1 MKQAIRCS
9 KSLLSRQNK
18 EKKKTPASPTYPC
31 RTPTRF
37 LGKTTVSCQGLAD
50 NLNLPV
56 QSNHQTQQNKQHRS
70 KPFFFSRC
78 RACPTEEEAQHP
90 IKCLYK
96 AMYNVEGNK
105 CLQEQSLWRLKKK
118 KNEEDSAM
126 TTQSQ
131 QCLHIYIYIY
141 FFAVFLPDFSHWQL
155 FCNANWLH
163 LNFWQPPPERLQMEA
178 PNKNKFKLSNLL
190 WTKTI

>member
-1 MKQAIRCS
+1 MSLASHTSHAAHSVQMSAWKCWRQEKKMKQAIRCS

-70 KPFFFSRC
+70 KPFFFFKVQGMPNRRGGSAPNQMFIQSYVQCGRKQMPSRTI
-78 RACPTEEEAQHP
+78 ALEA
-90 IKCLYK
+90 
-96 AMYNVEGNK
+96 
-105 CLQEQSLWRLKKK
+105 KKK
-118 KNEEDSAM
+118 K
-126 TTQSQ
+126 
-131 QCLHIYIYIY
+131 
-141 FFAVFLPDFSHWQL
+141 
-155 FCNANWLH
+155 
-163 LNFWQPPPERLQMEA
+163 
-178 PNKNKFKLSNLL
+178 KK
-190 WTKTI
+190 

>member
-1 MKQAIRCS
+1 MSLASHTSHAAHSVQMSAWKCWRQEKKMKQAIRCS

-70 KPFFFSRC
+70 KPFFFQG
-78 RACPTEEEAQHP
+78 AGHAQQ
-90 IKCLYK
+90 
-96 AMYNVEGNK
+96 NR
-105 CLQEQSLWRLKKK
+105 RL
-118 KNEEDSAM
+118 S
-126 TTQSQ
+126 TQSNVYTKL
-131 QCLHIYIYIY
+131 CTM
-141 FFAVFLPDFSHWQL
+141 WKET
-155 FCNANWLH
+155 NA
-163 LNFWQPPPERLQMEA
+163 F
-178 PNKNKFKLSNLL
+178 KNNRFGG
-190 WTKTI
+190 

>member
-1 MKQAIRCS
+1 MKKIRERVHTAVTASKRRPSVSLASHTSHAAHSVQMSAWKCWRQEKKMKQAIIRCS

-78 RACPTEEEAQHP
+78 RACLTEEEAQHP

-118 KNEEDSAM
+118 MRK
-126 TTQSQ
+126 TQQ
-131 QCLHIYIYIY
+131 
-141 FFAVFLPDFSHWQL
+141 
-155 FCNANWLH
+155 
-163 LNFWQPPPERLQMEA
+163 
-178 PNKNKFKLSNLL
+178 
-190 WTKTI
+190 